1 MHSLGLTWSE
11 PNDDVGATAYR
22 VYASQSSDVP
32 VTAANLRATVSGTSY
47 RHGPLRAAQTWYYR
61 VVALDAAG
69 NVGPASGVVG
79 GTARGRTVSDVNG
92 DGRDDTVDFTRG
104 TLADVYASVSDGS
117 RFVPNSSKWHDFFA
131 VDQELPL
138 AGDFDGAGRDDI
150 ITFTLGGT
158 GDVYAALSTGT
169 AFGPGQK
176 WHDSF
181 APGTDLPRPGLQ
193 P

>member
-1 MHSLGLTWSE
+1 MS
-11 PNDDVGATAYR
+11 
-22 VYASQSSDVP
+22 
-32 VTAANLRATVSGTSY
+32 
-47 RHGPLRAAQTWYYR
+47 
-61 VVALDAAG
+61 
-69 NVGPASGVVG
+69 

-104 TLADVYASVSDGS
+104 TLADVCASVSDGS
-117 RFVPNSSKWHDFFA
+117 RFVPNSTKWHDLFA

-138 AGDFDGAGRDDI
+138 SGDFDGDGRADI
-150 ITFTLGGT
+150 ITLTLGST
-158 GDVYAALSTGT
+158 GDVYVALSTGT
-169 AFGPGQK
+169 AFGPGQKWHENFGFGTETPAVGDVDGDGRADVVTYTGGSTADVFVLLSDGTRYVQNGWK